1 MTTGHDATQRCL
13 LLGVKQTLIGRR
25 RKTTAVNGV
34 NHAHSIAM
42 SERPVI
48 TAQLIVAVAS
58 RRCALITVTAANNA
72 AVTQNIS
79 LSGIIITLTRDYP
92 QEIRPHKAA

>member
-1 MTTGHDATQRCL
+1 
-13 LLGVKQTLIGRR
+13 
-25 RKTTAVNGV
+25 
-34 NHAHSIAM
+34 M

-58 RRCALITVTAANNA
+58 RRCTLITVTPANNA
-72 AVTQNIS
+72 AMTQNIS
-79 LSGIIITLTRDYP
+79 LSGIIITLTRDYS